1 MNDSSIGQKIQKQAV
16 CYCDKRATIQYG
28 LKFLPYAHVVV
39 YPSFVFLF
47 VFAFVGSED
56 LLAKAMVA
64 LFGFLCLF
72 SVPRTRFV
80 KTRRV
85 LREAGHSTECCD
97 KVAIR
102 AVFYIAKFSHFA
114 ILDDGKAT

>member
-1 MNDSSIGQKIQKQAV
+1 MNDSSIGQKLHKQAV

-28 LKFLPYAHVVV
+28 LKFFPYVYVIV

-47 VFAFVGSED
+47 VFAFVGSEN
-56 LLAKAMVA
+56 LLAKTTVA

-85 LREAGHSTECCD
+85 MQEAGHSNECCN

-102 AVFYIAKFSHFA
+102 AIFYVGRFSDFA
-114 ILDDGKAT
+114 ILDDKKAV